1 MKSTPLLIHELELEI
16 QGVSVN
22 WVQEYQELIT
32 TKLIQ
37 IFNKF
42 KKIGDSSLVID
53 YVEIDIG
60 KYNNIEDFL
69 LFLDIELV
77 RWNRQLLVQ
86 KEQLTDITETNNYYE
101 VIQNDWDT
109 IFKETKD
116 FFNPDISSNSE
127 NIRIKFLEI
136 SELLQRNPEQFWR
149 WFKSFGISE
158 ELVVKFRK
166 FLYSH
171 LLPNEAVVAWA
182 TSMLVIKDKKPAESY
197 EQILSQILLK
207 NFKKSTKFS
216 IILKRNED
224 EFIQYLN
231 KSNDADAIS
240 NQNKIIDFS
249 EADWNSIEAIIPWD
263 DLLSNNEFTQDIIHK
278 IPLTY
283 LLKLLKSSYWIKKN
297 TLWENLSVYLL
308 INNIV
313 SQDELQTA
321 ISMNQTKDIVYSIHQ
336 WLKNNLPLNQ
346 ISKQITQIF
355 YLLLTEVHYKT
366 EQTYQLHSILK
377 TLDLEIN
384 QEENQMLLEYWE
396 DLVADISSSTITIQ
410 DLLIKI
416 QQLITLSINLSD
428 KTRIRSINILD
439 ILKEIEPN
447 VNIKTESNNIDD
459 KIDPPVS
466 GEHKNFIQVT
476 EEERKIKD
484 FLELIKRFYQPL
496 LLLFNSTDTIVKLLQ
511 EINNKIENYPIT
523 SQEELS
529 SFINQILKTEQTT
542 HITDS
547 IDYLLKKFASESEG
561 KQELILW
568 IEWLAYLSG
577 KTNNTA
583 KNPFEIWK
591 SNSNNDQFELKGY
604 IEELNSEVLTIAK
617 SEIKRVEANSNNH
630 EEIFSEAEIRW
641 FTSFLENIEKETI
654 QYTNQLS
661 ENALDL
667 YFSYFNLSIIT
678 DINQTIVSF
687 QYEDNLETEISNG
700 GKNQDSRINKIR
712 KKLTLS
718 VITDLIIQ
726 YNNYYTLNRN
736 NLESNTLDEI
746 NIFQSKLETIEKTP
760 FYSIKTNQ
768 QLTELIAQLLL
779 KSDDSQIT
787 IPSDFQPNELIF
799 STFKIFDLWLNTI
812 QTFTNSM
819 IDLST
824 ELEESVHSLDSR
836 APILSEVIKDLIND
850 SQVLDQKIVEN
861 YISIINPSIKTIFS
875 YLKKLDYL
883 LQEISRSS
891 SNGIDSK
898 LNQFYRLNINA
909 LISGLFNKIKIENH
923 IGSTI
928 KLNYLIQNFLE
939 GTAALMNEIIHSHV
953 FNEAESLHLLES
965 FLNSN
970 NRLPKNIQVSFS
982 NYQFITLLETNYLFQ
997 TQIPEIISEINNQIK
1012 SALITPNGNPP
1023 NSIEQKNLKNVIFN
1037 NPNQISINSPINTWT
1052 NNIESTFDFDE
1063 ILTNINVFINI
1074 IQNPNKI
1081 SIITTETG
1089 SKTSIRKNF
1098 SKIEFINI
1106 LFGHPKWR
1114 ELYVQLTRNGGSGFK
1129 KITDQ
1134 LTLLETLQVI
1144 GNKFPTSNTY
1154 NSEIKQLISDV
1165 ITSNN
1170 YSTDFLQTFKFFWI
1184 QQTTPPSPLRTLQ
1197 ILLDS
1202 YFTLGQNNILEII
1215 QSTIIPSPIF
1225 KRLTRLEKKELD
1237 EWIGNQFKKSST
1249 TNARETEKNNTLLNH
1264 FSSAINRIPIDHFIQ
1279 ITSNESESEIQNVN
1293 ESKINQAKEI
1303 ISSETE
1309 PSSNNP
1315 NLTKSNLSD
1324 DLTEPVVNNQI
1335 IRENSI
1341 KTDPNNILIFLGDS
1355 FINNTNDWNSLI
1367 VEIKRQ
1373 LIINH
1378 TISEKTIA
1386 EQLYFLIEKKLPK
1399 NHDHHQLQGVFKSM
1413 ISLSIWFEI
1422 LDQLPPKTYHR
1433 FSNFTNSQQAEAI
1446 NLIRQSKNNFST
1458 EQKVIFLNNLISDYL
1473 IFKSNH
1479 WLFSESFNSISD
1491 AIIEIRKRKP
1501 IIFKSVISKIM
1512 KINGSLDRHWNLPLF
1527 ETNPI
1532 VNYKE
1537 SNDSLKSAVPLQN
1550 EKSAPIFFP
1559 IIEKSWSIWQR
1570 NNLFNN
1576 DNNSPLINIII
1587 KNYLSDFSVKPANL
1601 FSWLDKILSISYL
1614 NNNSLFAD
1622 LTFNKILIREW
1633 FLKGNIT
1640 LDEINT
1646 HQSDKSSIIQNTLN
1660 QVFTETK
1667 LQNVDLN
1674 FFSLLND
1681 IIKFSDKKTNEKINN
1696 NFKIFHQYLDSIQ
1709 KEIRLVDSNLTRL
1722 KLINDAD
1729 LMEIY
1734 NLNLLKFFL
1743 SIKQRSADWI
1753 SYKDKTLNSKEN
1765 IETIINALIQ
1775 SQTINT
1781 SVEREIAINYLQKIQ
1796 QILNEIL
1803 IKKSES
1809 SIPVYWEIS
1818 TQLILNAFVDIS
1830 IDLIDLTE
1838 LSGLKSQIIQNRTVA
1853 IKDLFDRELLKE
1865 SIKENVVASLN
1876 AIESTFN
1883 QTSNIEFS
1891 LILYW
1896 LTENINFQLDDFNIQ
1911 ENPILSTFYEKSSQ
1925 LPETDHITDLI
1936 IQPLMLLNYESGLST
1951 NDYFKETLIPILLL
1965 TATYNKSKQISNIL
1979 DSYNIESSIPA
1990 GQSIDPNKVDIN
2002 KESPT
2007 KTESISTERDD
2018 STIENSTQTEHITVA
2033 EDKSINDKI
2042 SAAQDIK
2049 TPEKQATGEGIKS
2062 KDGDDTTNIEASKS
2076 ADDPKAMEDHI
2087 LSDGIATA
2095 ESISTVENIT
2105 TEKGIRTEERIA
2117 TEESISTKENIT
2129 IEEGIARE
2137 ERVTTEEGISREE
2150 GKSATAEI
2158 SEKSATDIT
2167 ATNKTP
2173 LIQLPY
2179 SIDSILQ
2186 QLFNEEK
2193 VNTSQLRNT
2202 LEELLKTIPNSEVD
2216 KIVSKIKDIW
2226 EKQIKPIHIIEGHIQ
2241 EPELFKAIEGIP
2253 SVKKIEIKK
2262 SEERKQD
2269 NASIKKAVN
2278 QGTRFAT
2285 GLCGMIM
2292 LAPYYGTL
2300 FRRMNLIEN
2309 NNFISELE
2317 QLKAYSI
2324 IFHIAKLHEETPTD
2338 YQDLVPRIIVG
2349 IPPEASVSGILQ
2361 LNAEELEEIE
2371 KFLTAVKSQWK
2382 LMNNVTLRGFIQ
2394 SFLLRTGKVWK
2405 EGDKWKIEVDTHG
2418 ADIILKT
2425 VPWGFSFIK
2434 YPWNPYIIETK
2445 WELD

>member
-1 MKSTPLLIHELELEI
+1 MKSIRLLIHELELEI
-16 QGVSVN
+16 QGVSIDWIQQHQDSIVD
-22 WVQEYQELIT
+22 
-32 TKLIQ
+32 KLIQ
-37 IFNKF
+37 IFNNF
-42 KKIGDSSLVID
+42 QLNEEQDMFFDFI
-53 YVEIDIG
+53 EIDIG
-60 KYNNIEDFL
+60 KFNNFQDFIQ
-69 LFLDIELV
+69 FLDLELL
-77 RWNRQLLVQ
+77 RWNR
-86 KEQLTDITETNNYYE
+86 EIIGEFSHHTNEKQTNTYYE
-101 VIQNDWDT
+101 VIQKDWDT
-109 IFKETKD
+109 VFKETKD
-116 FFNPDISSNSE
+116 FFYPDISSNSE
-127 NIRIKFLEI
+127 NLKQKFLEI

-158 ELVVKFRK
+158 ELIIKFRK

-171 LLPNEAVVAWA
+171 QLPNEAVVAWA

-197 EQILSQILLK
+197 EQILSQILLN
-207 NFKKSTKFS
+207 NFTKSTKFS

-231 KSNDADAIS
+231 KSNDADAKS

-249 EADWNSIEAIIPWD
+249 EADWNTIEAIIPWD
-263 DLLSNNEFTQDIIHK
+263 DLLSQDQLTQDIIHK

-308 INNIV
+308 NNNIV
-313 SQDELQTA
+313 SQGELQTA
-321 ISMNQTKDIVYSIHQ
+321 ISMNQIKGLVYSIQH
-336 WLKNNLPLNQ
+336 WFKNSLPLNQ
-346 ISKQITQIF
+346 KSKQITQIF
-355 YLLLTEVHYKT
+355 YLLLTEVQNKT
-366 EQTYQLHSILK
+366 AQKSRLQSFLK

-384 QEENQMLLEYWE
+384 QDENQLLLEFWE
-396 DLVADISSSTITIQ
+396 NLVDNLSSSTITIQ
-410 DLLIKI
+410 NLLIKI

-428 KTRIRSINILD
+428 KTRLRSIDILD

-447 VNIKTESNNIDD
+447 VNIITESNNIYDNSD
-459 KIDPPVS
+459 QPVS
-466 GEHKNFIQVT
+466 DEYKKLVQVREHEK
-476 EEERKIKD
+476 RIKD
-484 FLELIKRFYQPL
+484 FLEFVIRYYQPL
-496 LLLFNSTDTIVKLLQ
+496 LRLFNSTDTVVKLLQ
-511 EINNKIENYPIT
+511 EINNRIEKSTIT
-523 SQEELS
+523 SQEELAL
-529 SFINQILKTEQTT
+529 FISQILKTEETT
-542 HITDS
+542 YITDS
-547 IDYLLKKFASESEG
+547 LDYLLKQFASESKG

-568 IEWLAYLSG
+568 IEWLAYLSE

-591 SNSNNDQFELKGY
+591 FNSNKNQFELKEY
-604 IEELNSEVLTIAK
+604 IEELNTEVLTIAK

-630 EEIFSEAEIRW
+630 DEIFSEDEIKW

-654 QYTNQLS
+654 QYANQLS
-661 ENALDL
+661 ESTLDL
-667 YFSYFNLSIIT
+667 YFSFFNLSIIT
-678 DINQTIVSF
+678 DVNQTIILIQF
-687 QYEDNLETEISNG
+687 EDNLETEISNRK
-700 GKNQDSRINKIR
+700 KNQDSRIKKIR
-712 KKLTLS
+712 KKLTSS
-718 VITDLIIQ
+718 VITDLITQ
-726 YNNYYTLNRN
+726 YNTFYLFNRN
-736 NLESNTLDEI
+736 NLKSNTSDEI
-746 NIFQSKLETIEKTP
+746 NIFRSKLATFENTP
-760 FYSIKTNQ
+760 FYSVKPNQ
-768 QLTELIAQLLL
+768 QLTEFIAQLLL
-779 KSDDSQIT
+779 NSDDSQIT
-787 IPSDFQPNELIF
+787 IPSDFQPTELIF
-799 STFKIFDLWLNTI
+799 STFKIFNLWLNSI

-824 ELEESVHSLDSR
+824 ELEESVQSLETH
-836 APILSEVIKDLIND
+836 APIFSDVVKDLIND
-850 SQVLDQKIVEN
+850 YQVFDQKIAEN
-861 YISIINPSIKTIFS
+861 YFSNINPSIKTIFS

-883 LQEISRSS
+883 LQEISRSR

-928 KLNYLIQNFLE
+928 KLNYLVQNFLE
-939 GTAALMNEIIHSHV
+939 GTAVMMNEIIHSHV
-953 FNEAESLHLLES
+953 FNEPESLHLLES

-982 NYQFITLLETNYLFQ
+982 NYQLITLLETNYLFQ

-1023 NSIEQKNLKNVIFN
+1023 NSIEQNNLKNVIFT
-1037 NPNQISINSPINTWT
+1037 NPNQISINNPINTWT
-1052 NNIESTFDFDE
+1052 NNIESTIDFDE

-1074 IQNPNKI
+1074 IQNPSKI

-1089 SKTSIRKNF
+1089 SKTSVQKNF
-1098 SKIEFINI
+1098 SKIEFIN
-1106 LFGHPKWR
+1106 LFFGHPKWR

-1134 LTLLETLQVI
+1134 LTLLETIQVI
-1144 GNKFPTSNTY
+1144 GNKFPTSNIY
-1154 NSEIKQLISDV
+1154 NSEIKQLISDI

-1170 YSTDFLQTFKFFWI
+1170 YSTDFLRTFKFYWI

-1197 ILLDS
+1197 ILLDT
-1202 YFTLGQNNILEII
+1202 YFTLGQLNLLEII
-1215 QSTIIPSPIF
+1215 QSTIIPSPLF
-1225 KRLTRLEKKELD
+1225 KRLSRLEKKELD
-1237 EWIGNQFKKSST
+1237 EWIGTQFKKSST
-1249 TNARETEKNNTLLNH
+1249 TNARETEQNNTLFNQL
-1264 FSSAINRIPIDHFIQ
+1264 SPAINRIPTDHFIQ
-1279 ITSNESESEIQNVN
+1279 ITSNERESEIQNVN
-1293 ESKINQAKEI
+1293 EFKINLANEI
-1303 ISSETE
+1303 ISSEKE
-1309 PSSNNP
+1309 PSINNP
-1315 NLTKSNLSD
+1315 NITKSSLSD
-1324 DLTEPVVNNQI
+1324 DVTEPVINNQI

-1341 KTDPNNILIFLGDS
+1341 KTDPNNILRFLGDS
-1355 FINNTNDWNSLI
+1355 FITYSNDWNSLI

-1386 EQLYFLIEKKLPK
+1386 EQLYFLIEKKLPNNK
-1399 NHDHHQLQGVFKSM
+1399 EYHQLQGVFKSM
-1413 ISLSIWFEI
+1413 ISLSIWYEI
-1422 LDQLPPKTYHR
+1422 LDQLTPKTYHR
-1433 FSNFTNSQQAEAI
+1433 FSDFSNSQQEAAI
-1446 NLIRQSKNNFST
+1446 NLIRQSKSNLST
-1458 EQKVIFLNNLISDYL
+1458 EQKVNFLNNLISDYL

-1491 AIIEIRKRKP
+1491 AIIEIKKKKP
-1501 IIFKSVISKIM
+1501 IIYKSVISKIM
-1512 KINGSLDRHWNLPLF
+1512 KNNGSLDRHWNLPLF
-1527 ETNPI
+1527 ETTPI
-1532 VNYKE
+1532 VNHKE

-1559 IIEKSWSIWQR
+1559 IIERSWSIWQR
-1570 NNLFNN
+1570 DNLFNN

-1587 KNYLSDFSVKPANL
+1587 KNYLTDFSVKPANL

-1633 FLKGNIT
+1633 FLNGNIR

-1646 HQSDKSSIIQNTLN
+1646 HQSGISSIIQNALN
-1660 QVFTETK
+1660 PILAETK
-1667 LQNVDLN
+1667 PQNVGLN

-1681 IIKFSDKKTNEKINN
+1681 IIKFSDNKTNEKINN
-1696 NFKIFHQYLDSIQ
+1696 YFEIFHQYLDSIQ
-1709 KEIRLVDSNLTRL
+1709 KEIGLVDSNLTRL
-1722 KLINDAD
+1722 KLINDTD
-1729 LMEIY
+1729 LIEIY
-1734 NLNLLKFFL
+1734 NFNLLKFFL
-1743 SIKQRSADWI
+1743 SAKQRSADWI
-1753 SYKDKTLNSKEN
+1753 SNKFNTLNSKEN
-1765 IETIINALIQ
+1765 IETIINALIK
-1775 SQTINT
+1775 SQTKNSNI
-1781 SVEREIAINYLQKIQ
+1781 ERETAINYLQKFQ

-1809 SIPVYWEIS
+1809 PIPVYWEIS
-1818 TQLILNAFVDIS
+1818 TQLLLNAYIDVS
-1830 IDLIDLTE
+1830 IELIDWTDLNEFKT
-1838 LSGLKSQIIQNRTVA
+1838 QIIQNRTVA
-1853 IKDLFDRELLKE
+1853 IRDLFDRELLKE
-1865 SIKENVVASLN
+1865 SIKENLVESIN
-1876 AIESTFN
+1876 AIETTFN

-1896 LTENINFQLDDFNIQ
+1896 LSENINFQLDDFNIQ
-1911 ENPILSTFYEKSSQ
+1911 KNPILSVFNEKSSQ

-1965 TATYNKSKQISNIL
+1965 SATYNKSKQISNIL
-1979 DSYNIESSIPA
+1979 DSYKIENRIP
-1990 GQSIDPNKVDIN
+1990 VDQWVDQN
-2002 KESPT
+2002 KEDTNKELAT
-2007 KTESISTERDD
+2007 KTASISTERND
-2018 STIENSTQTEHITVA
+2018 STIEGTSQIEPITVA
-2033 EDKSINDKI
+2033 EDKSINEKI
-2042 SAAQDIK
+2042 SAAEDIK
-2049 TPEKQATGEGIKS
+2049 TPEKQATGEVIS
-2062 KDGDDTTNIEASKS
+2062 SMDGDATTNIEASKS
-2076 ADDPKAMEDHI
+2076 LDDPKDMKDPM
-2087 LSDGIATA
+2087 LSDGIATV
-2095 ESISTVENIT
+2095 ESIVTEDSIATVENIT
-2105 TEKGIRTEERIA
+2105 TE
-2117 TEESISTKENIT
+2117 
-2129 IEEGIARE
+2129 EGIA
-2137 ERVTTEEGISREE
+2137 SEE
-2150 GKSATAEI
+2150 GKSATDEI
-2158 SEKSATDIT
+2158 SEKAVKDIT
-2167 ATNKTP
+2167 TTNKTP

-2186 QLFNEEK
+2186 QLFNDEK
-2193 VNTSQLRNT
+2193 DNTSQLRKT
-2202 LEELLKTIPNSEVD
+2202 LEELLITIPNSEID

-2226 EKQIKPIHIIEGHIQ
+2226 EKQIKPLHIIEGHIQ
-2241 EPELFKAIEGIP
+2241 KPDLFKAIEGIP

-2262 SEERKQD
+2262 TEEIKQD
-2269 NASIKKAVN
+2269 NAAIKKAVN

-2285 GLCGMIM
+2285 GLCGMII

-2309 NNFISELE
+2309 NNFKSELE

-2324 IFHIAKLHEETPTD
+2324 IFHIAKLHEETPSD

-2349 IPPEASVSGILQ
+2349 ISPEASISGILQ
-2361 LNAEELEEIE
+2361 LTADELEEIE